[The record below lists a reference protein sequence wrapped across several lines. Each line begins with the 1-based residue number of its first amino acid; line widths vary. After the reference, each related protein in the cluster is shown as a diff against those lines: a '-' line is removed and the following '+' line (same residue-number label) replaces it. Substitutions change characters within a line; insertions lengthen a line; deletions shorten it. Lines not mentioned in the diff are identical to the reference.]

1 MATISLCMIV
11 RNEEKVLA
19 RCLDSVRGIADEICI
34 TDTGSTDKT
43 REIAQKYGTVQVFP
57 WCDDFSAARNFSF
70 AQARMDYTLWLD
82 ADDVLLP
89 SDRQKLLA
97 LKAELDGTADVVML
111 PYHTGFDEQG
121 RPTFF
126 CYRERLLKT
135 SAHFRWQ
142 GAVHECIAPRG
153 NIRYGDAAV
162 THRKPPCAYSDRNLK
177 IYENLLAKGE
187 KLDARG
193 SYYYA
198 RELLAH
204 KRYAQAVEAFEAFLA
219 MPDGWTENKIDACL
233 GLSQALTALGEREQA
248 KRALTRSFA
257 LEVPRSAV
265 CCALAA
271 LEYADNRAR
280 QAVFWYETAIRAAST
295 APHGFIDVNACAY
308 APALGL
314 CACWDKLGDP
324 KQACAWNERAALVR
338 PQSAAVAHNRWYF
351 AAQGLTAKPPSA

>member
-1 MATISLCMIV
+1 
-11 RNEEKVLA
+11 
-19 RCLDSVRGIADEICI
+19 
-34 TDTGSTDKT
+34 
-43 REIAQKYGTVQVFP
+43 
-57 WCDDFSAARNFSF
+57 
-70 AQARMDYTLWLD
+70 
-82 ADDVLLP
+82 
-89 SDRQKLLA
+89 
-97 LKAELDGTADVVML
+97 ML

-121 RPTFF
+121 RPTFSVTVSG
-126 CYRERLLKT
+126 CSKRPRTSDGRVRCTRVHRAAREYPVR
-135 SAHFRWQ
+135 R
-142 GAVHECIAPRG
+142 RG
-153 NIRYGDAAV
+153 GDTPQAAV
-162 THRKPPCAYSDRNLK
+162 RVLRPQPENLRKPARQ
-177 IYENLLAKGE
+177 GE

-204 KRYAQAVEAFEAFLA
+204 KRYAQAVEAFEAFA

-233 GLSQALTALGEREQA
+233 GLSQALTALGEHEQA
-248 KRALTRSFA
+248 KRALTLFCTGGA
-257 LEVPRSAV
+257 ARSAV

-324 KQACAWNERAALVR
+324 ASLCLE
-338 PQSAAVAHNRWYF
+338 
-351 AAQGLTAKPPSA
+351 

>member
-1 MATISLCMIV
+1 MTTVSLCMIV

-43 REIAQKYGTVQVFP
+43 REIAAQYGTVQVFP

-219 MPDGWTENKIDACL
+219 MPDGWAENKIDACL

-295 APHGFIDVNACAY
+295 APRGFVDVNACAY
-308 APALGL
+308 VPALGL
-314 CACWDKLGDP
+314 CVCWDKLGDP

-338 PQSAAVAHNRWYF
+338 PQSAAVAYNRRYF

>member
-1 MATISLCMIV
+1 M
-11 RNEEKVLA
+11 
-19 RCLDSVRGIADEICI
+19 
-34 TDTGSTDKT
+34 
-43 REIAQKYGTVQVFP
+43 
-57 WCDDFSAARNFSF
+57 
-70 AQARMDYTLWLD
+70 
-82 ADDVLLP
+82 
-89 SDRQKLLA
+89 
-97 LKAELDGTADVVML
+97 
-111 PYHTGFDEQG
+111 
-121 RPTFF
+121 
-126 CYRERLLKT
+126 
-135 SAHFRWQ
+135 
-142 GAVHECIAPRG
+142 
-153 NIRYGDAAV
+153 

-248 KRALTRSFA
+248 KRELTRSFA

-308 APALGL
+308 APGTRLG
-314 CACWDKLGDP
+314 APAGTNWETPSKPVHGM
-324 KQACAWNERAALVR
+324 NGSTRA
-338 PQSAAVAHNRWYF
+338 PGQSAAVAHNRRYF
-351 AAQGLTAKPPSA
+351 AAQGFTAELPLA